1 MNIIIVDDEDL
12 ALETLE
18 RTVKQVVDANITTFK
33 LPQKALEY
41 VKENAVDVAFLDI
54 NMRFMTGLELAYKM
68 KAISSIINIIFV
80 TGYSQYSMEAF
91 KLYASDYI
99 LKPATKDQVENALNN
114 LRNPLDKQTDKKVRI
129 QCFGNFEVF
138 VMDKPVVFSRTKA
151 KELFAYLVDRQGASV
166 TMGELMAV
174 LWEGGKDTLS
184 RKSNLRTLISIVK
197 KTFEQ
202 HGIKD
207 IIQKTRNSISL
218 NIDLVECD
226 YFDYQKGIPYAINKY
241 HGEYMSQFSWADFT
255 NAGIM

>member
-202 HGIKD
+202 LGIKD